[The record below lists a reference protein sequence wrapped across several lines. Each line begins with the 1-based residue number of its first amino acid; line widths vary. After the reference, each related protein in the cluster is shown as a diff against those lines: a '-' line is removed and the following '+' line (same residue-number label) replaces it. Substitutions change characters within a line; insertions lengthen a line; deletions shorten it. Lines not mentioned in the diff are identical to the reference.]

1 MLPTIGDIDPDTVGD
16 QLGFA
21 LTIEDPIHS
30 EANGD
35 DFIDLGDYNYNNYGI
50 GGGGNDKII
59 GGGQYKNEQKLF
71 GGDGD
76 DKIFTINP
84 SQRGTAIDGP
94 DADTGAYGIAVGNKG
109 KDEIHG
115 NSTPE

>member
-1 MLPTIGDIDPDTVGD
+1 MVGGDLLPGIEDIDPDTAGD
-16 QLGFA
+16 QFGFVGGVGA
-21 LTIEDPIHS
+21 AIHS

-84 SQRGTAIDGP
+84 SQRGTAIDGF
-94 DADTGAYGIAVGNKG
+94 DADTG
-109 KDEIHG
+109 
-115 NSTPE
+115 